1 MTLARRA
8 TVAILVAYTAW
19 LVLAYRYHFIDGV
32 NLLVHEAGHLV
43 FAPLGQTFSMLGG
56 TLLQLAFPLAFVVY
70 FARRGQP
77 FEAGVCG
84 VWAAESGMYTATY
97 MGDANALALPLVGGH
112 LHDWRWLFQ
121 RAGVLDT
128 AEEIGVAVHAL
139 ASLGAIVAVWTAARS
154 VVPRANAGSAGDE
167 RSGATS

>member
-1 MTLARRA
+1 MTLARRV
-8 TVAILVAYTAW
+8 TVALLAVYVTW

-32 NLLVHEAGHLV
+32 NLLIHEAGHLV
-43 FAPLGQTFSMLGG
+43 LAPFGQTLSMLGG
-56 TLLQLAFPLAFVVY
+56 TLFQLAFPLAFVVY

-77 FEAGVCG
+77 FEASVCG

-121 RAGVLDT
+121 RTGMLGA
-128 AEEIGVAVHAL
+128 AEEIAVAVHAL
-139 ASLGAIVAVWTAARS
+139 ASLGAIVAVWSAARS
-154 VVPRANAGSAGDE
+154 VGPRANRDHAHRES
-167 RSGATS
+167 RGAT